1 MRFFFNIKTLFFAI
15 IILTS
20 IVWFLFPNFFYKL
33 KSEGISNEK
42 LTRKIIHLAANS
54 LISQDVPVG
63 CVLLYNDTII
73 GEGFNTVLRDSV
85 AYGHAE
91 INAISSAIK
100 KIGLNAFSKLDRNKL
115 ILITTLEPC
124 KMCEGAI
131 IEYRIKHVQFA
142 KNKDLKYWF
151 KENKWELLYQY
162 HKQKIQGDK
171 LQDSLFNLHPKYTKQ
186 DELFKFKN

>member
-100 KIGLNAFSKLDRNKL
+100 KMRLNTFSKLDRNKL

-131 IEYRIKHVQFA
+131 IEYKIKYVQFA

-171 LQDSLFNLHPKYTKQ
+171 LQDSLFNLHPKFTK
-186 DELFKFKN
+186 

>member
-100 KIGLNAFSKLDRNKL
+100 KIGLHAFSKLDRNKL

-131 IEYRIKHVQFA
+131 IEYKIKYVQFA

-171 LQDSLFNLHPKYTKQ
+171 LQDSLFNLHPKYTK
-186 DELFKFKN
+186 